1 MKNTV
6 FCRKYKKDLPRMDRP
21 PFPGEEGEV
30 IFSNVS
36 KQAWMEWL
44 QHQTMLINERQLDLS
59 KKDSRD
65 YLKSQL
71 ESFLNNESVDKADG
85 FVPLDK

>member
-1 MKNTV
+1 MKTV
-6 FCRKYKKDLPRMDRP
+6 FCRKYQKDLPKMDRA
-21 PFPGEEGEV
+21 PFPGEKGEE

-44 QHQTMLINERQLDLS
+44 QQQTMLVEN
-59 KKDSRD
+59 
-65 YLKSQL
+65 
-71 ESFLNNESVDKADG
+71 FLNNESFDKAEG

>member
-1 MKNTV
+1 
-6 FCRKYKKDLPRMDRP
+6 
-21 PFPGEEGEV
+21 
-30 IFSNVS
+30 
-36 KQAWMEWL
+36 MEWL
-44 QHQTMLINERQLDLS
+44 QHQTMLINEKQLDLS